1 MASRT
6 LGTARP
12 ATASAEGPG
21 QAGSWTPDTGAGAT
35 WEGAFH
41 QGEEKDGEPGEH
53 RAELAVYTGASMAQI
68 RSRPRLLV
76 LISGD
81 AESHYN

>member
-6 LGTARP
+6 LGTAHP

-21 QAGSWTPDTGAGAT
+21 QGEFWSQGWGTGTT

-41 QGEEKDGEPGEH
+41 QGEEEDGEPGEH
-53 RAELAVYTGASMAQI
+53 RVELAVYTAASMGQI
-68 RSRPRLLV
+68 GSRT
-76 LISGD
+76 
-81 AESHYN
+81 H